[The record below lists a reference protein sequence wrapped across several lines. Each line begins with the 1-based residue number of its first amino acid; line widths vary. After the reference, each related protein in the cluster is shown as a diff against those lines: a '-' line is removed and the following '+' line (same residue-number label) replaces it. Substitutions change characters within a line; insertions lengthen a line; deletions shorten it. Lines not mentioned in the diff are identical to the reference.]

1 MSTTGTSMTGTSS
14 SAASTAEA
22 AKGAAS
28 EVASEATSAA
38 ADATQTVKA
47 EVSSVVS
54 DAADRAGAVLQTSRQ
69 ELRSQVETKAKD
81 LSSVLDS
88 TASQLAS
95 MAKGADDP
103 SSPVA
108 TLASTAAEQLRR
120 QGQRLDEGG
129 IDAVLQDAK
138 RLARNRPGVFMLGA
152 IGAGFAFGRLAKH
165 ADLKQ
170 AVTTAKD
177 ELTGGSQPA
186 NGTNGLG
193 TGTGAALTGAAG
205 AQAPAG
211 DGGVPA
217 FGTVPGAVD
226 PTGPSAGFGGGS

>member
-14 SAASTAEA
+14 SSAASTTEA

-47 EVSSVVS
+47 EVGSVVS

-69 ELRSQVETKAKD
+69 ELRTQVETKAKD

-95 MAKGADDP
+95 MAKAADDP

-129 IDAVLQDAK
+129 IDAVLQDAR

-170 AVTTAKD
+170 AVTTAKE
-177 ELTGGSQPA
+177 ELTGGEQQSS
-186 NGTNGLG
+186 NGTNGIG
-193 TGTGAALTGAAG
+193 TGPSFTGAAG